1 MDQQRYLQEKFHGLD
16 ANFIKPSNETIEK
29 RDESNQ
35 NTTLKALEFTGATI
49 EDTEIMTTT
58 LIGSVFS
65 GEKKVE
71 EKIEQWKKE
80 KSYEEDINYNLEKLK
95 SISDY
100 NQLFTNSVTQ
110 ESLEATWKAKDGK
123 YYAAV
128 ERYTMT
134 TTSNPLASG
143 SSSTTASVS
152 LYLLQ
157 LTGAT
162 NLTDAEENLTNGTGE
177 VVAVHSS
184 AAKKLQKSIS
194 TWYKTLRMIAI
205 VGLLSVLVYVGIRIL
220 ISSTGQDKA
229 KYKKMLADWVAAMCI
244 LFLLQYVMVFTME
257 MTDKVVGIFDTKNM
271 VSTDENG
278 SPYDSLITTVREKV
292 GDTTDSRDSFAEI
305 FSYIVIYI
313 VLVIY
318 TMVFLWQYL
327 KRVVMLAFLTM
338 IAPLIALTYPL
349 DKIKDGQAQAFS
361 MWIREYVFNALLPVI
376 HTIIYYMLVSSAI
389 NFIVDGGNWLYAI
402 VAVGFMMPAEKFFRK
417 MFGFDKASS
426 IGQLGAAAGGA
437 MVMNAINKLG
447 SKSGSGGNSGGSSD
461 IGSGKTKSSTR
472 FIQPPGGNPQPENP
486 QPGNPQPENPQPGN
500 PQPGNP
506 QPGVLNYGETV
517 RTGQPKPAWSV
528 AGVKA
533 GLKGVGKKYINKPN
547 AVKAG
552 KWAGRKFRRA
562 AIGAAGAAALGT
574 FGLAAGIASGDVS
587 KVFQYGG
594 AAALVGAK
602 GANSLGDKLT
612 NIEKQNREE
621 FKENVW
627 GTDEYNMRNSVKELN
642 MDSDFIKTCNQLNLN
657 KDEREDAIRM
667 FHANGITNSEDIKNA
682 MEVRARNGVS
692 QEKIVA
698 ATKLHKS
705 LSKSYWG
712 QPKNQ
717 NDFKQNLIRQG
728 VTPSEAEEAIKLIG
742 DLKGDLS

>member
-1 MDQQRYLQEKFHGLD
+1 MDSKNLTSLTGDVSDNKIERYIEKWKKDDKYKFEGEIKYDSEKLLTLTGTGATDITLNNKSTQDSQEVKDSWISEQGD
-16 ANFIKPSNETIEK
+16 CYAVVYRTIYRSTSGSGNSNET
-29 RDESNQ
+29 
-35 NTTLKALEFTGATI
+35 TT
-49 EDTEIMTTT
+49 
-58 LIGSVFS
+58 
-65 GEKKVE
+65 VE
-71 EKIEQWKKE
+71 H
-80 KSYEEDINYNLEKLK
+80 
-95 SISDY
+95 
-100 NQLFTNSVTQ
+100 T
-110 ESLEATWKAKDGK
+110 
-123 YYAAV
+123 
-128 ERYTMT
+128 
-134 TTSNPLASG
+134 
-143 SSSTTASVS
+143 
-152 LYLLQ
+152 LYLYK
-157 LTGAT
+157 LTGVT
-162 NLTDAEENLTNGTGE
+162 NLSDAEENLTTGTE
-177 VVAVHSS
+177 TVVHSS
-184 AAKKLQKSIS
+184 TAGQLQSSIS

-244 LFLLQYVMVFTME
+244 LFLLQYVMVFTMQ
-257 MTDKVVGIFDTKNM
+257 MTKKVIEIFDTENM
-271 VSTDENG
+271 VRYEDSNKER
-278 SPYDSLITTVREKV
+278 PYDYLISTVRAEL
-292 GDTTDSRDSFAEI
+292 GETNDSTESFAEI
-305 FSYIVIYI
+305 FAYIVIYI

-349 DKIKDGQAQAFS
+349 DKIKDGQAQAFT

-472 FIQPPGGNPQPENP
+472 FIQPPGGNPQPENQ
-486 QPGNPQPENPQPGN
+486 QPGNPQPGNPQPGN

-506 QPGVLNYGETV
+506 QPGVLNYGQTV
-517 RTGQPKPAWSV
+517 KTGQPKPAWSV

-533 GLKGVGKKYINKPN
+533 GLKGVGEKYINKPN

-562 AIGAAGAAALGT
+562 AIGAAGAATMGA

-602 GANSLGDKLT
+602 SANSLGDKLT

-621 FKENVW
+621 FKENAW

-642 MDSDFIKTCNQLNLN
+642 MDSDFIKTCNQLGLD
-657 KDEREDAIRM
+657 KDQREEAIRM
-667 FHANGITNSEDIKNA
+667 FHANGITSADDIKNA

-692 QEKIVA
+692 QEKIIA

-717 NDFKQNLIRQG
+717 DDFKQNLIRQG
-728 VTPSEAEEAIKLIG
+728 VNPLEAEEAVKLIG